1 MEDLFQN
8 NYTILFIVALFY
20 ASIAGITFTQ
30 NLRMALIY
38 ALSLLVLLFG
48 EIDALAIMAGATII
62 AFLSLEVFSV
72 DKKLIKFF
80 PVRYKVIDFGF
91 KYIIEYYYWL
101 FLISFAFL
109 YIGKSANEVLFK
121 LSSYII
127 GILLMAV
134 LLLFVSRAKF
144 STCTVDEMI
153 TKLTDKCNINNCDN
167 LSRNIK
173 KYEILS
179 YLEDRSF
186 FERGE
191 RTHIIPIEKVEEN
204 LRRRITIKNF
214 RHPIINLK
222 KLIRR
227 GYGTIEMQLIRT
239 IGVEFGSYN
248 CRIRRKVFEVIYSN
262 LIFNSYINLL
272 GKKSDARANVENWI
286 IQNYIENVSVRFG
299 ANKTYYPSEKNTIK
313 QIFGRSIENITEEEF
328 FVWCLGLPYYTNGVG
343 WNAVCLHQDTIERF
357 DLREDLIR
365 DALEQY
371 INETR

>member
-191 RTHIIPIEKVEEN
+191 HTHIIPIEKVEEK

-272 GKKSDARANVENWI
+272 GKKSDARANVKNWI

-343 WNAVCLHQDTIERF
+343 
-357 DLREDLIR
+357 
-365 DALEQY
+365 
-371 INETR
+371 